1 MEVCNGNQVGG
12 VFTDLE
18 GEGCTNKPKYVA
30 KTDGAR
36 VGLTTAPPK
45 DSGRKRPA
53 RRSGWWFDIFEEMN
67 RMDRMM
73 EDMMQ
78 KAFEMPRAE
87 DDSQP
92 FVYGFSM
99 SVGPD
104 GKPVIREFGNVEPSA
119 RGPLLKEEREPLVDV
134 MEDGGDV
141 VVVTELP
148 GVEKD
153 EIKLESTDRS
163 LKINVDSARRRYLKE
178 MELPHLVDPRTAK
191 ATYKNG
197 VLEVRF
203 QKTEEKKPTRPIKVE

>member
-1 MEVCNGNQVGG
+1 M
-12 VFTDLE
+12 
-18 GEGCTNKPKYVA
+18 
-30 KTDGAR
+30 
-36 VGLTTAPPK
+36 APSK
-45 DSGRKRPA
+45 ENSKKKRG
-53 RRSGWWFDIFEEMN
+53 RRSGWWFDIFDEMN

-73 EDMMQ
+73 EGMMQ
-78 KAFEMPRAE
+78 KAFEMPRA
-87 DDSQP
+87 DDSAQP

-119 RGPLLKEEREPLVDV
+119 RGPLVKEEREPLVDV
-134 MEDGGDV
+134 MDNGKEV

-153 EIKLESTDRS
+153 EIKLESTDRA
-163 LKINVDSARRRYLKE
+163 LKISVDSAKRRYLKE
-178 MELPHLVDPRTAK
+178 LELPHMVDPRTAK

-203 QKTEEKKPTRPIKVE
+203 AKSDEKKPTRPIPVE